1 MPRVSVIIPTYNRAD
16 KLPRSID
23 SVLDQTLE
31 DFELLVVDDGS
42 TDETEAVVT
51 GYDDPRVKY
60 VPHEENQGASAAR
73 NTGID
78 RAEGDYVALLDS
90 DDEFTPRKLEK
101 QVELLES
108 RSDEWVAAYC
118 GVEIVFESDEQPSPL
133 KQWLVEFV
141 ASGREMGGT
150 EGGAELIGEVLADRL
165 HTSAGS
171 TLLVTRE
178 VAQAIGGFDETFDWF
193 QDPEFLIR
201 VLERGKLG
209 YVDAPLVKRYASDN
223 PPADTLAAADEYY
236 LEAFSETVERLES
249 EGYDIVGAHHYLIAK
264 HYLMEG
270 DFRNGARY
278 LLSAR
283 RPAFH
288 QWPGLFRS
296 IAAGVRRRAA

>member
-16 KLPRSID
+16 KLPRSIE

-42 TDETEAVVT
+42 TDATEAVVT

-60 VPHEENQGASAAR
+60 IPHEVNRGASAAR
-73 NTGID
+73 NTGIEY
-78 RAEGDYVALLDS
+78 AEGDYIALLDS
-90 DDEFTPRKLEK
+90 DDEFTPEKLER
-101 QVELLES
+101 QVELLDS

-118 GVEIVFESDEQPSPL
+118 GVEITFEDEDQPNPL
-133 KQWLVEFV
+133 KQWLVQFV
-141 ASGREMGGT
+141 AEGREMGGT
-150 EGGAELIGEVLADRL
+150 EGGQELIGEVLSDRL

-171 TLLVTRE
+171 TLLVDRE
-178 VAQAIGGFDETFDWF
+178 VAEAIGGFDESFDWF

-201 VLERGKLG
+201 VLEQGKLG

-236 LEAFSETVERLES
+236 LEAFSETVERLEA
-249 EGYDIVGAHHYLIAK
+249 EGYDIIGAHHYLIAK
-264 HYLMEG
+264 HYLKEG
-270 DFRNGARY
+270 DFHNGVRY
-278 LLSAR
+278 LLSAK

-296 IAAGVRRRAA
+296 IANGVRQRAI

>member
-16 KLPRSID
+16 KLPRSIE

-42 TDETEAVVT
+42 TDDTAAVVT

-60 VPHEENQGASAAR
+60 VPHEVNRGASAAR

-78 RAEGDYVALLDS
+78 NAEGDYVALLDS
-90 DDEFTPRKLEK
+90 DDEFAPEKLER
-101 QVELLES
+101 QVGLLDS
-108 RSDEWVAAYC
+108 RSEEWVAAYC
-118 GVEIVFESDEQPSPL
+118 GVDIVFEEADRPNPL
-133 KQWLVEFV
+133 RQWLVEFV
-141 ASGREMGGT
+141 AEGREMGGI
-150 EGGAELIGEVLADRL
+150 EGGQELIGEVLSDRL

-171 TLLVTRE
+171 TLLVDRE
-178 VAQAIGGFDETFDWF
+178 VAEAIGGFDESFDWF

-201 VLERGKLG
+201 VLERGKLA

-236 LEAFSETVERLES
+236 LEAFSETVERLEA
-249 EGYDIVGAHHYLIAK
+249 EGYDILGAHHYLIAK

-270 DFRNGARY
+270 DFRNGLRY
-278 LLSAR
+278 LLSSK

-296 IAAGVRRRAA
+296 IADGVRRRAI